1 MNTRSKLVTTGI
13 AALLVTGGIGAGIA
27 TADTPAPSPSAS
39 PTTSAA
45 PQADK
50 KADRADKKAGE
61 KKHRSL
67 QNRALH
73 GEATVGSAKKQR
85 VVTFQRG
92 AVAKVSATSITV
104 KSVDGFTATYT
115 VDAKTKVRK
124 DKALVTIA
132 DVKAADTVR
141 VLATKDGSTALAKS
155 VTDRGAKR

>member
-1 MNTRSKLVTTGI
+1 VNTKSLLVSTGI

-45 PQADK
+45 P
-50 KADRADKKAGE
+50 KADQKPADQDEKTG

-73 GEATVGSAKKQR
+73 GEATVGGATKQR
-85 VVTFQRG
+85 VVSFQRG
-92 AVAKVSATSITV
+92 AVTKVSETSVTV

-124 DKALVTIA
+124 DKALVTID
-132 DVKAADTVR
+132 DVKAADRVR
-141 VLATKDGSTALAKS
+141 VVATKDGADAVARTIR
-155 VTDRGAKR
+155 DRGAKR

>member
-1 MNTRSKLVTTGI
+1 VNTKSVIVSTGI
-13 AALLVTGGIGAGIA
+13 AALLVTRGIGAGIA
-27 TADTPAPSPSAS
+27 TADTPAASPSAS

-45 PQADK
+45 P
-50 KADRADKKAGE
+50 KADQRPADQDRE
-61 KKHRSL
+61 RTKKHRSL